1 MKKERSV
8 QINAWRFMVTEAA
21 ACALF
26 LYIFFFSNLEQWIS
40 GLIFSQVFCLHL

>member
-26 LYIFFFSNLEQWIS
+26 LYISFSATWSNGFQ
-40 GLIFSQVFCLHL
+40 G